1 MSFLELTADQDPW
14 KLSDLHAYETIQL
27 QFEKF
32 TDGRAYT
39 QALVIRQRL
48 GFKGALRATGA
59 VLVDQVA
66 HMARVGFNEI
76 ELRQDQ
82 SLAAAQKALGA
93 FSHYYQGDTIKPPK
107 LWVAATAQ

>member
-1 MSFLELTADQDPW
+1 VTVLTIGPDQDPW
-14 KLSDLHAYETIQL
+14 QLKDLQSYDTVQL

-66 HMARVGFNEI
+66 HMARVGFNDI
-76 ELRQDQ
+76 ELRHDQ
-82 SLAAAQKALGA
+82 SLSAAQKALGA
-93 FSHYYQGDTIKPPK
+93 FTRYYQGDTIVPPK
-107 LWVAATAQ
+107 LSTAKAAQ